1 MTPQKK
7 VILKKYEV
15 SSDLDNES
23 SILQATTTTL
33 QRKFTKMLRVVR
45 KIYQKPPDLM
55 TRFNV
60 TTVDAG
66 YTRSVLNIQNYAT
79 AM

>member
-1 MTPQKK
+1 
-7 VILKKYEV
+7 
-15 SSDLDNES
+15 
-23 SILQATTTTL
+23 
-33 QRKFTKMLRVVR
+33 MLRMVR

-79 AM
+79 VM